1 MMYQKNSHVFWVQT
15 DDGMLLQNVRTN
27 QFIELDKT
35 QEIVWEYLD
44 GTFSVEKITE
54 VIIDKQG
61 ISDKKELMN
70 KVHSTVELLKM
81 LDMIGTNG
89 VVNGN
94 K

>member
-1 MMYQKNSHVFWVQT
+1 MYQKNSHVFWVQT
-15 DDGMLLQNVRTN
+15 DEGMLLQNVHTN

-44 GTFSVEKITE
+44 GTFSEEKITE
-54 VIIDKQG
+54 VVIKKQG
-61 ISDKKELMN
+61 VTDKKELIK
-70 KVHSTVELLKM
+70 KVHTTVELLKS

-89 VVNGN
+89 AVNGN